1 MTAAVKRIKQALRL
15 TLDHPKSL
23 SCDHGMVVYKTLKE
37 DQNKSVNVGSATF
50 GLFVSKQHSL
60 LEKKKVNLIDLI

>member
-1 MTAAVKRIKQALRL
+1 MTVAVKRIKQALRL

-23 SCDHGMVVYKTLKE
+23 SCDHGRNGCLQNTKG

-60 LEKKKVNLIDLI
+60 LEKKVNLIDLI

>member
-37 DQNKSVNVGSATF
+37 IKTKSVNVGSVTF

-60 LEKKKVNLIDLI
+60 LEKKS

>member
-37 DQNKSVNVGSATF
+37 IKTSRSTWDLRPLDFLFQNNI
-50 GLFVSKQHSL
+50 LYL
-60 LEKKKVNLIDLI
+60 KKKVNLIDLI

>member
-1 MTAAVKRIKQALRL
+1 MTAAVKRIQQALRL

-37 DQNKSVNVGSATF
+37 TKNKSVNVRSGTF

-60 LEKKKVNLIDLI
+60 LEKKLT

>member
-1 MTAAVKRIKQALRL
+1 MTAAVKRIQQALKL

-37 DQNKSVNVGSATF
+37 TKTSRST
-50 GLFVSKQHSL
+50 
-60 LEKKKVNLIDLI
+60 

>member
-23 SCDHGMVVYKTLKE
+23 SCDHGMVVG

-60 LEKKKVNLIDLI
+60 LEKS